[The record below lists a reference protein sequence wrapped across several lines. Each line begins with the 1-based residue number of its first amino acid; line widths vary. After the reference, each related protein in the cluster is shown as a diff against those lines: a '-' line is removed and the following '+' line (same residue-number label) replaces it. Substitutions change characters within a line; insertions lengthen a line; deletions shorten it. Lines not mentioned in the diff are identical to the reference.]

1 MKKTI
6 QQIKDLASVTDN
18 SYLMNKIN
26 KLEKQITKQQNYA
39 KF

>member
-26 KLEKQITKQQNYA
+26 KLEKQITKQ
-39 KF
+39 